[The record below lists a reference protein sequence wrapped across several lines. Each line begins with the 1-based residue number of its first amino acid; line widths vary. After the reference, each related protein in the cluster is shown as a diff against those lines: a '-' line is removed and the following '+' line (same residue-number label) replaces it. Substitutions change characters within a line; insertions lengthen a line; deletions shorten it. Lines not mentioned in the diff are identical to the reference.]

1 MIPLERAND
10 VLAVAVQNVRV
21 MRFDGVPNL
30 KRLDLRGP
38 LLKVEFLIDEGSASL
53 SGFGITSRHVRVV
66 RPPIYAL
73 HIGGGRH
80 LAPVDRKS
88 VVLGK
93 SVSERVD
100 LGGSRDIK
108 KENKDT
114 QKDQTDT
121 QTNTKNNGKQ

>member
-1 MIPLERAND
+1 MIPLEMAND
-10 VLAVAVQNVRV
+10 VLAFAVQIVRV
-21 MRFDGVPNL
+21 IRFDGVPNL

-80 LAPVDRKS
+80 LAPVKRLPLDMKG
-88 VVLGK
+88 VVSLRAFRMAR
-93 SVSERVD
+93 E
-100 LGGSRDIK
+100 
-108 KENKDT
+108 KE
-114 QKDQTDT
+114 QA
-121 QTNTKNNGKQ
+121 